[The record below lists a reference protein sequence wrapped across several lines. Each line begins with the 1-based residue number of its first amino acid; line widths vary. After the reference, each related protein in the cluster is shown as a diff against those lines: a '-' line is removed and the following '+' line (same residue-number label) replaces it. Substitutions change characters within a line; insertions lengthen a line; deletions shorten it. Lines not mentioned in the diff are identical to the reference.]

1 MSDKQ
6 IEELARN
13 LNPTDLKELELK
25 ICDLEKS
32 TEEFSKILI
41 VNLISNFIL
50 ALAIFLTLF
59 IKNWKYTKG

>member
-59 IKNWKYTKG
+59 IKN